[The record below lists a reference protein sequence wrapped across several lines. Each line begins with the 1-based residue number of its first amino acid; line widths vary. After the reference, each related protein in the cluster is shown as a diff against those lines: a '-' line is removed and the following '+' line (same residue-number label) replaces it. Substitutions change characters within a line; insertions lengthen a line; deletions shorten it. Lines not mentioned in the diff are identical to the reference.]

1 MFDWDQNKNE
11 LLKKER
17 GITFEEI
24 VFLIENDGVLAVE
37 NHPNQK
43 KYPDQRIYVVS
54 IDNYAY
60 LVPFIEK
67 EGRVFLKTII
77 PSRKA
82 TRKYIDKGRDYE
94 TD

>member
-24 VFLIENDGVLAVE
+24 VFLIENDGVLAIE
-37 NHPNQK
+37 NHPNHK

-67 EGRVFLKTII
+67 EGTVFLKTVI

-82 TRKYIDKGRDYE
+82 TRKYIDKG
-94 TD
+94 

>member
-1 MFDWDQNKNE
+1 MFDWDDDKNE

-17 GITFEEI
+17 GITFEEA
-24 VFLIENDGVLAVE
+24 VFIIEHDGLLAIE

-43 KYPDQRIYVVS
+43 KYPNQRTYVLS

-67 EGRVFLKTII
+67 EGNIFLKTVI
-77 PSRKA
+77 PSCKA
-82 TRKYIDKGRDYE
+82 TRKYIDKE
-94 TD
+94 

>member
-1 MFDWDQNKNE
+1 MFDWDQDKNE

-17 GITFEEI
+17 RVTFEEV
-24 VFLIENDGVLAVE
+24 VFIIEHDGLLAIE

-43 KYPDQRIYVVS
+43 KYPDQQIYVVS

-77 PSRKA
+77 PSGKA
-82 TRKYIDKGRDYE
+82 TRHYLKGEESHEDN
-94 TD
+94 